1 MDWVDDDDE
10 FHVILSDGSTTTE
23 VDFIW
28 LATSCE
34 NIIDRHPLLSNLR
47 ETLPIDV
54 INGMP
59 ALSQDLIWSRS
70 SSSSEAVDNDGDE
83 DEVEDECKLKHLA
96 RKRLLYCVEA
106 LVGLQLGADALI
118 LFGARH
124 GAIKVAKAIRCD
136 MNVSDDD
143 AHSYLLHVH
152 VHVLNH
158 LMPSYYLRFF
168 ILKITKTCLP
178 VSGVVLVLFCNAEHS
193 CTASLSSS
201 MLQ

>member
-1 MDWVDDDDE
+1 MNDRAHSLKDARKGGSIPPELLKELQRLEEKNSNLICKEEVEISQVDWVDDDDE
-10 FHVILSDGSTTTE
+10 FHVILNDGTTTE

-28 LATSCE
+28 LATGCE
-34 NIIDRHPLLSNLR
+34 NIINRYPLLSNLR

-59 ALSQDLIWSRS
+59 ALSQDLSWSRS

-83 DEVEDECKLKHLA
+83 DEDEVEDECKWKQLA
-96 RKRLLYCVEA
+96 RKRLYCVGA

-118 LFGARH
+118 LVGARH

-143 AHSYLLHVH
+143 ARS
-152 VHVLNH
+152 
-158 LMPSYYLRFF
+158 
-168 ILKITKTCLP
+168 
-178 VSGVVLVLFCNAEHS
+178 
-193 CTASLSSS
+193 
-201 MLQ
+201 